1 MNRILA
7 LACFVII
14 LLASAE
20 VHAQIL
26 PNYGAQRT
34 GLSAFSFL
42 KNELNPRT
50 AGMAGAGVALSGD
63 GFSAGV
69 NPAALAEQ
77 EHLSLSLAHMMIGS
91 GIQQSWLSVVNKLP
105 NEARVALTLNSMNSG
120 AMEVRTE
127 FQPNGTGELF
137 YVGNHALGLS
147 YSTRL
152 SDMFS
157 AGISL
162 NYLLEQMAGFSNHA
176 LTADVGLLYTTD
188 FKDLRFAVCLQ
199 HFGGNTS
206 LSGDELKVR
215 YNRNGIALEQYTV
228 PTVFKM
234 GLSMVPY
241 RTERAELTALAE
253 LRHPNDN
260 SENVR
265 IGLEYTLR
273 EILFLR
279 TGYKFSVNG
288 QHWPAFGAGYRTRIS
303 GRPLMLH
310 YGIQPTNFMGTQHH
324 FGINYQWSS
333 YER

>member
-1 MNRILA
+1 
-7 LACFVII
+7 
-14 LLASAE
+14 
-20 VHAQIL
+20 
-26 PNYGAQRT
+26 
-34 GLSAFSFL
+34 
-42 KNELNPRT
+42 
-50 AGMAGAGVALSGD
+50 
-63 GFSAGV
+63 
-69 NPAALAEQ
+69 
-77 EHLSLSLAHMMIGS
+77 MMIGA
-91 GIQQSWLSVVNKLP
+91 GMQQSWFSVVNKLP
-105 NEARVALTLNSMNSG
+105 NEARIALTLNSMNSG

-157 AGISL
+157 AGITL
-162 NYLLEQMAGFSNHA
+162 NYLLEQMAGFNNHA
-176 LTADVGLLYTTD
+176 LTADVGFLYTTD

-241 RTERAELTALAE
+241 RTDHSVLTALAE

-265 IGLEYTLR
+265 IGLEYAHR
-273 EILFLR
+273 EMLFLR
-279 TGYKFSVNG
+279 AGYKFSIEG
-288 QHWPAFGAGYRTRIS
+288 QNWPAFGAGYRTRMS
-303 GRPLMLH
+303 GRPLMIQ
-310 YGIQPTNFMGTQHH
+310 YAIQPTNFMGTQHH
-324 FGINYQWSS
+324 FGINYQWSAN
-333 YER
+333 ER